1 MAWSDFH
8 GDPRKSYYLFLRQ
21 GYQYSAHAAHAR
33 LKCIDSMVVDLQNP
47 TPGWLPAFCRQ
58 GMSSLVRGIAVVGQ
72 SLKRMWRAQ
81 APIRQ

>member
-47 TPGWLPAFCRQ
+47 TRRRLPAFRLQ
-58 GMSSLVRGIAVVGQ
+58 GVGSLVRGIAIVGQ
-72 SLKRMWRAQ
+72 LLKRMWRTQ

>member
-21 GYQYSAHAAHAR
+21 GYQYPAHAAHAR
-33 LKCIDSMVVDLQNP
+33 LKCIDSMVLDLQDP
-47 TPGWLPAFCRQ
+47 ARRRLPSICRQ
-58 GMSSLVRGIAVVGQ
+58 GVGSLVRGMGVVGQ
-72 SLKRMWRAQ
+72 SLKRMWGTQ